1 MAKNYITYPCKVMR
15 ITQNYNGK
23 TSHYPHVNGY
33 PKDYPID
40 EGCSDSGREGFY
52 CPCDEVKVVRKYGV
66 GNGGVNTLWIEST
79 SVAYAANGKAGIFSA
94 LITHPNDSD
103 LQRIKVG
110 QKFKR
115 GELIC
120 MEGKDGATANHLH
133 ISAGLGSV
141 RGTGWV
147 KNTNGKWVL
156 ITTGSTYKPE
166 DIFYIDYGFTKVLSM
181 GGIKFKALP
190 KASASTTQNTTAASS
205 SKKGYSIGNYKVSKA
220 DLLRV
225 RTGAGTVY
233 PYKTFAKLSES
244 AKSKV
249 LKLTGGVKKDGYVKG
264 LTFTVNKVSGKW
276 GKSGSGWVCL
286 DYCEKI

>member
-1 MAKNYITYPCKVMR
+1 MSKNYITYPCKVMR

-23 TSHYPHVNGY
+23 TSHYTHTTGY

-66 GNGGVNTLWIEST
+66 GNSGVNTLWIEST
-79 SVAYAANGKAGIFSA
+79 STAYAANGKSGIFSA
-94 LITHPNDSD
+94 LITHPEDSD
-103 LQRIKVG
+103 LKKISVG

-120 MEGKDGATANHLH
+120 KEGKDGATGNHLH

-156 ITTGSTYKPE
+156 ITTGNTYKPE
-166 DIFYIDYGFTKVLSM
+166 DIFYIDYSFTKVLSM
-181 GGIKFKALP
+181 GGINFKTLP
-190 KASASTTQNTTAASS
+190 KTTQSTTTQSTT
-205 SKKGYSIGNYKVSKA
+205 KTGYTTGNYKVTKA

-233 PYKTFAKLSES
+233 PYKYFAELSSS
-244 AKSKV
+244 AQSKII
-249 LKLTGGVKKDGYVKG
+249 KLTGGIKKDGYVRD
-264 LTFTVNKVSGKW
+264 LTFTVTKISGKW
-276 GKSGSGWVCL
+276 GKTGSGWVCL
-286 DYCEKI
+286 DYCAKI